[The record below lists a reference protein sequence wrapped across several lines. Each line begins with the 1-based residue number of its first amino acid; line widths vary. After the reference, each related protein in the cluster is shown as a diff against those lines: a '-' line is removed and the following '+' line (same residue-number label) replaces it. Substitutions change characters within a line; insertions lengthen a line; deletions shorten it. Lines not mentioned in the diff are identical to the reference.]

1 MRSRPLPRTLLVAL
15 VVLSFSLIASADEWT
30 KSFNLNGKPELRVKT
45 GDANIRVEPWDKST
59 VDIHVT
65 TVNWKIGSDGLE
77 IVDHQNGNLVSLD
90 VPTNRNEVHFGWGYE
105 SRRKVDIVV
114 HMPREARLD
123 LNTRDGNI
131 LVRNM
136 KGDFTIRSGDGRQE
150 LEGVDGSLNA
160 DSGDGSINVAGR
172 FDKLNVH
179 SGDGKVEARVMP
191 GSRMASDWSMRAG
204 DGSIHLQ
211 LPADFSADLDA
222 LTGDGSIDFDM
233 PIQMTGRVGGKTVH
247 GRIGNGGAVLNL
259 HTGDGS
265 IRVDKLQG
273 SI

>member
-1 MRSRPLPRTLLVAL
+1 MRSRPLL
-15 VVLSFSLIASADEWT
+15 VVVAVLTLSLLASADEWT
-30 KSFNLNGKPELRVKT
+30 KSFNLNGKPDLRVNT

-65 TVNWKIGSDGLE
+65 TVNWKIGPDGLE
-77 IVDHQNGNLVSLD
+77 IVDHQSGNSVSLD
-90 VPTNRNEVHFGWGYE
+90 VPTNRNEVHFGWNNHP
-105 SRRKVDIVV
+105 RRRVDIVV
-114 HMPREARLD
+114 HMPREARLY

-136 KGDFTIRSGDGRQE
+136 KGDFTIKSGDGHQDID
-150 LEGVDGSLNA
+150 GIDGSLNA
-160 DSGDGSINVAGR
+160 DSGDGAINLTGR

-179 SGDGKVEARVMP
+179 SGDGRVEARVLP
-191 GSRMASDWSMRAG
+191 GSKMAGDWSMRAG

-211 LPADFSADLDA
+211 LPSDFSADLEA

-233 PIQMTGRVGGKTVH
+233 PIQMTGRIGGKTMH
-247 GRIGNGGAVLNL
+247 GKIGHGGAILNL

-265 IRVDKLQG
+265 IKVDRLQA
-273 SI
+273 SL